1 MTNHDLITK
10 LNSLKKVSPDA
21 EWLKSNRELLLS
33 QVSNSGATDLS
44 VWKVFIINLQSL
56 AKAASQPVIA
66 LGIFIFALVS
76 AGVFSHQ
83 IFAQTKPNDSLYIA
97 RIISE
102 KMRLNTVFNSQERD
116 KLAVQFASEHAQDI
130 TEVLSNPE
138 FNTEANSVEV
148 AKLND
153 SFNKEVDT
161 VKSRMSRLAPA
172 VSEQPEAK
180 TEIDADVVI
189 ADNSKDTQ
197 VIQYLPGSNSGSVS
211 SSTLTGAVAL
221 NEPVATSSDITATS
235 TPEIPETVNTDKML
249 DEAKDL
255 FNKKDYNS
263 ALNKLKEVEEIIK

>member
-161 VKSRMSRLAPA
+161 VKSRMSRLAPIA
-172 VSEQPEAK
+172 SEQLEAK
-180 TEIDADVVI
+180 TEIDADVII

-197 VIQYLPGSNSGSVS
+197 GIQYLPGSKNDPVS
-211 SSTLTGAVAL
+211 SAVLPDAAAL
-221 NEPVATSSDITATS
+221 NDPVATSSDAVATS
-235 TPEIPETVNTDKML
+235 TSEVPETVNTDKML

-263 ALNKLKEVEEIIK
+263 ALNKLKEVEEIMK

>member
-102 KMRLNTVFNSQERD
+102 KMRLNTVFNPQERD

-197 VIQYLPGSNSGSVS
+197 GIQYLPGSNSGSVS

-263 ALNKLKEVEEIIK
+263 ALNKLKEVEEIMK